1 MESVDTKIVINC
13 AMSVDG
19 KIALPDRSQIRLSN
33 GEDMSRVNDLRKKS
47 DAILVGIGTVIEDNP
62 RLTIKNNK
70 DLSTN
75 PVRVVLDTNGRTP
88 LNSNILDDQSKTII
102 AVGNHFAGKIP
113 GNSEIIKCGDEQIDI
128 ELLMEKLHERGIKNI
143 LVEGGENVLWS
154 FLNQNLFDEIN
165 IFVASLIVG
174 GAKTPTVAGGTGFT
188 NKIDT
193 LQLNLKKVEVLGN
206 GVLLKYCKYKHKK
219 GD

>member
-1 MESVDTKIVINC
+1 
-13 AMSVDG
+13 MSADG

-33 GEDMSRVNDLRKKS
+33 SEDMERVNKLRKES

-70 DLSTN
+70 KKSTN

-88 LNSNILDDQSKTII
+88 LNSNVLDDKSKTII
-102 AVGNHFAGKIP
+102 AVGNHFNGEIT
-113 GNSEIIKCGDEQIDI
+113 GNSEVIKCGEKQIDI
-128 ELLMEKLHERGIKNI
+128 ELLVEKLYDRGLKKI

-174 GAKTPTVAGGTGFT
+174 GEKTPTVAGGLGFT
-188 NKIDT
+188 NKVDT
-193 LQLNLKKVEVLGN
+193 LQLRLKKAEKIGD
-206 GVLLKYCKYKHKK
+206 GILLNYCKK
-219 GD
+219 

>member
-1 MESVDTKIVINC
+1 
-13 AMSVDG
+13 MSADG

-33 GEDMSRVNDLRKKS
+33 KEDMERVNKLRKES

-62 RLTIKNNK
+62 RLIIKNNK

-75 PVRVVLDTNGRTP
+75 PVRIVLDTNGRTP
-88 LNSNILDDQSKTII
+88 KNSNVLDDKSRTII
-102 AVGNHFAGKIP
+102 AVGNHFAGEIP
-113 GNSEIIKCGDEQIDI
+113 GNSEVIKCGDKQIDI
-128 ELLMEKLHERGIKNI
+128 ELLMEKLYERGLKNI

-174 GAKTPTVAGGTGFT
+174 GEKTPTVAGGPGFT

-193 LQLNLKKVEVLGN
+193 LQLKLKEAEKIGN
-206 GVLLKYCKYKHKK
+206 GILLKYCKK
-219 GD
+219 

>member
-1 MESVDTKIVINC
+1 VDTKIVINC
-13 AMSVDG
+13 AMSADG

-33 GEDMSRVNDLRKKS
+33 KEDMERVNKLRKES

-62 RLTIKNNK
+62 RLIIKNNK
-70 DLSTN
+70 NLSTN

-88 LNSNILDDQSKTII
+88 INSNVLNDKSRTII
-102 AVGNHFAGKIP
+102 AVGNHFAGEIP
-113 GNSEIIKCGDEQIDI
+113 GNSEVIKCGDEQIDI
-128 ELLMEKLHERGIKNI
+128 ELLMEKLYERGLKNI

-174 GAKTPTVAGGTGFT
+174 GAKTPTVAGGSGFT

-193 LQLNLKKVEVLGN
+193 LQLKLKEAEKIGN
-206 GVLLKYCKYKHKK
+206 GILLKYCKK
-219 GD
+219 

>member
-1 MESVDTKIVINC
+1 VDTKIVINC
-13 AMSVDG
+13 AMSADG

-33 GEDMSRVNDLRKKS
+33 KEDMERVNKLRKES

-62 RLTIKNNK
+62 RLIIKNNK
-70 DLSTN
+70 NLSTN

-88 LNSNILDDQSKTII
+88 INSNVLDDKSRTII
-102 AVGNHFAGKIP
+102 AVGNHFAGEIP
-113 GNSEIIKCGDEQIDI
+113 GNSEVIKCGDEQIDI
-128 ELLMEKLHERGIKNI
+128 ELLMEKLYEKGLKNI

-174 GAKTPTVAGGTGFT
+174 GAKTPTVAGGSGFT

-193 LQLNLKKVEVLGN
+193 LQLKLKEAEKIGN
-206 GVLLKYCKYKHKK
+206 GILLKYCKK
-219 GD
+219 

>member
-1 MESVDTKIVINC
+1 
-13 AMSVDG
+13 MSADG

-33 GEDMSRVNDLRKKS
+33 KEDMERVNKLRKES

-62 RLTIKNNK
+62 RLIIKNNK
-70 DLSTN
+70 NLSTN

-88 LNSNILDDQSKTII
+88 INSNVLDDKSRTII
-102 AVGNHFAGKIP
+102 AVGNHFAVEIP
-113 GNSEIIKCGDEQIDI
+113 GNSEVIKCGDEQIDI
-128 ELLMEKLHERGIKNI
+128 ELLMEKLYERGLKNV

-174 GAKTPTVAGGTGFT
+174 GAKTPTVAGGSGFT

-193 LQLNLKKVEVLGN
+193 LQLKLKEAEKIGN
-206 GVLLKYCKYKHKK
+206 GILLKYCKK
-219 GD
+219 

>member
-1 MESVDTKIVINC
+1 
-13 AMSVDG
+13 MSADG

-33 GEDMSRVNDLRKKS
+33 KEDMERVNKLRKES

-62 RLTIKNNK
+62 RLIIKNNK
-70 DLSTN
+70 NLSTN

-88 LNSNILDDQSKTII
+88 INSNVLDDKSRTII
-102 AVGNHFAGKIP
+102 AVGNHFAGEIP
-113 GNSEIIKCGDEQIDI
+113 VNSEVIKCGDEQIDI
-128 ELLMEKLHERGIKNI
+128 ELLMEKLYERGLKNI

-154 FLNQNLFDEIN
+154 FLNQKLFDEIN

-174 GAKTPTVAGGTGFT
+174 GAKTPTVAGGPGFT

-193 LQLNLKKVEVLGN
+193 LQLKLKEAEKIGN
-206 GVLLKYCKYKHKK
+206 GILLKYRKK
-219 GD
+219 

>member
-1 MESVDTKIVINC
+1 MDTKIVINC
-13 AMSVDG
+13 AMSADG

-33 GEDMSRVNDLRKKS
+33 KEDMERVNKLRKES

-62 RLTIKNNK
+62 RLIIKNNK
-70 DLSTN
+70 NLSTN

-88 LNSNILDDQSKTII
+88 INSNVLDDKSRTII
-102 AVGNHFAGKIP
+102 AVGNHFAGEIP
-113 GNSEIIKCGDEQIDI
+113 GNSEVIKCGDEQIDI
-128 ELLMEKLHERGIKNI
+128 ELLMEKLYERGLKNI

-174 GAKTPTVAGGTGFT
+174 GAKTPTVAGGSGFT

-193 LQLNLKKVEVLGN
+193 LQLKLKEAEKIGN
-206 GVLLKYCKYKHKK
+206 GILLKYCKK
-219 GD
+219 